1 MKGEVL
7 VFGAGN
13 IGRSFITPLF
23 LDAGYTVHLADINT
37 ELIAALKQAGSYTI
51 RICAGEKESVRR
63 VEGFFPLALTDHQ
76 TLDPLLRRVPLM
88 VTCVGRAGLEAV
100 ASLIGEMLPGRR
112 GENGEFLP
120 LDIIL
125 AENLR
130 DASEV
135 FRRKILQPLR
145 GDFPLESHLGL
156 VETSIGK
163 MVPLLTEEER
173 RRNPLS
179 LKAEAYNTL
188 ILDRDGFVGHPP
200 ESPSIRLVSPIRA
213 WVDRKL
219 FLHNMGHAAAAY
231 LGRLYFPGEA
241 SLAPLMQY
249 EWFFSEIR
257 NVMMEGA
264 EILLKAYPEVFSL
277 SELKDH
283 VDDLLER
290 FANPSLGDS
299 VQRIGRDLS
308 RKLGRNDRITG
319 ALREAATH
327 RLPME
332 GLGRVYLAALVF
344 EEANPQSPDHDIA
357 RMFREEGLEAVYSRI
372 SCGGEVPDEID
383 HRIITE
389 LKRLHAG

>member
-23 LDAGYTVHLADINT
+23 LDAGYTVHLADIDT
-37 ELIAALKQAGSYTI
+37 ELITGLKQAGSYTI
-51 RICAGEKESVRR
+51 RICAREKDSLRR
-63 VEGFFPLALTDHQ
+63 VEGFFPLTLTDSA
-76 TLDPLLRRVPLM
+76 TLAPLVRRVPLI

-100 ASLIGEMLPGRR
+100 ASLIGELLPGRQ
-112 GENGEFLP
+112 GEYGEYLP

-135 FRRKILQPLR
+135 FRRKIKQSLK
-145 GDFPLESHLGL
+145 GDFPVESRLGL

-173 RRNPLS
+173 RMNPLG
-179 LKAEAYNTL
+179 LKAEAYDTL
-188 ILDRDGFVGHPP
+188 ILDRDGFVGHLP

-231 LGRLYFPGEA
+231 LGRRCFPGEA
-241 SLAPLMQY
+241 CLASLMKH
-249 EWFFSEIR
+249 ERFFSEIR
-257 NVMMEGA
+257 DVMMEGA
-264 EILLKAYPEVFSL
+264 GILLSVHPGVFRL
-277 SELKDH
+277 SELEDH
-283 VDDLLER
+283 IDDLLER

-299 VQRIGRDLS
+299 VQRIGRDLR
-308 RKLGRNDRITG
+308 RKLGRNDRIVG
-319 ALREAATH
+319 ALREAVLH
-327 RLPME
+327 NLPLQ

-344 EEANPQSPDHDIA
+344 EESNPQSQDHGIA
-357 RMFREEGLEAVYSRI
+357 RMYREQGLEAVYSSI

-389 LKRLHAG
+389 LKRLQSD